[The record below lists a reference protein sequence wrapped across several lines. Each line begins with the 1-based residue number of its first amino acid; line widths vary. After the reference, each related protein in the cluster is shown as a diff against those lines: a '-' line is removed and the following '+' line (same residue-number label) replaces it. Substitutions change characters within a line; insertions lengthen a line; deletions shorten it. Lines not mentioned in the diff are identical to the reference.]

1 MLVRLTRST
10 TASSASSSGVIA
22 QADAE
27 EIDERR
33 GDAEGRA
40 GNFPPR
46 RDAEELVGAE
56 SDQEPHA
63 DGGGE
68 KKRQAPRIGEDVPV
82 RFFIVRHCSVP
93 RWRATTP
100 PPRPRAVSGRC
111 PAPASR

>member
-33 GDAEGRA
+33 GDAEGGA
-40 GNFPPR
+40 GDFSPR

-56 SDQEPHA
+56 SDQEPHP

-68 KKRQAPRIGEDVPV
+68 QKRQAPRIGQDVPV
-82 RFFIVRHCSVP
+82 RFFIVRHCSAAQ
-93 RWRATTP
+93 RS
-100 PPRPRAVSGRC
+100 AVVSAAG
-111 PAPASR
+111 PAASRRRAGTA

>member
-10 TASSASSSGVIA
+10 TATSASSSGVIA

-33 GDAEGRA
+33 GDAEGRT
-40 GNFPPR
+40 GDFSPR

-56 SDQEPHA
+56 SDQEARA

-68 KKRQAPRIGEDVPV
+68 EKCQAPRIGEDVPV
-82 RFFIVRHCSVP
+82 RFFIVRHCSAP
-93 RWRATTP
+93 KRSRRAGTA
-100 PPRPRAVSGRC
+100 RG
-111 PAPASR
+111 

>member
-33 GDAEGRA
+33 GDAEGGA
-40 GNFPPR
+40 GDFSPR

-56 SDQEPHA
+56 SNQEPHP

-68 KKRQAPRIGEDVPV
+68 QKGQAPRIGEEVPV
-82 RFFIVRHCSVP
+82 RRFIVRHCWPP

-100 PPRPRAVSGRC
+100 PRPRRAASDRC
-111 PAPASR
+111 RA